1 VSPLPARPGG
11 FQRANVNVPSAAAG
25 DAAIVAGSGSD
36 GDRSGDAADGF
47 LINGSVNNGA
57 ASPFAQ
63 LAAFGNNRRN
73 ARSLY
78 NGGLGVLLGN
88 SAWAAAP
95 YSFSDRPSPKPSY
108 NDTQIVG
115 SFAGPVKIPGI
126 RNRAN
131 LFAGYQHT
139 DDHNATTQSVLMPT
153 AAERRGEFSQ
163 RITDPI
169 TGAPF
174 SGNLIPQSRI
184 STQAAALLRL
194 YPAPNVDGAGRYNY
208 ETPVLAATRQDA
220 LQLRFMQT
228 LNLKNQLTGNVSIQ
242 RTRTDTANV
251 FGFVDAGAVS
261 GIDVPITFYHRF
273 SQFLSMRLR
282 YQYTRLTTDVT
293 PYFANRENIAGDAG
307 IGGINQ
313 DPVNWGPPA
322 LAFSSG
328 IAGLSSPQY
337 ASNHDRTHGVGGETI
352 WSHGRHT
359 ITTGGDARI
368 RRLDVVSQ
376 QNARGAFTFTG
387 ASTGSDLADFLLG
400 LPHSSAI
407 AFGNADKFLRATSAD
422 AYVTDDLR
430 LNPTFTA
437 NVGLRWEYESPFTER
452 LGRLVN
458 LDLAPGFTSARPV
471 LGNGL
476 LRSDVR
482 GFQPRIG
489 IAWRPVAGSSLV
501 VRGGYG
507 IYRNSSVYQA
517 LTLLL
522 AQQPPLSTTASV
534 ESSAAH
540 QLTLANGFVGST
552 TGTPNTFAVDPDFR
566 VGSAHNWQLLAQRDL
581 PASLTIT
588 ATYLGTKSSHLMQEF
603 LPNTYPSGASNP
615 CPACPSGFVYLTSNG
630 SSTRHAGQLL
640 LRRRLRNGVT
650 ASAQYTLAKATDDA
664 AAAFTGVSLT
674 GGAIA
679 QDWLDLEAERAAS
692 NFDQRHLLT
701 AQVQFTSGVGIGG
714 GALATGM
721 RGSLLKGWTV
731 TSQLTTGSVLPLTP
745 VVLTSVPGT
754 GVVGTVRADHV
765 SAADAVLPGAYANP
779 AAYVVPAAGRWGNAG
794 RNSIRGPAQFSMNAS
809 LGRSFLWGDR
819 FTLDWRFDATN
830 VLNRV
835 TFANVNTIVGSPQFG
850 LPVQANTMRKL
861 QSSLRWR
868 F

>member
-1 VSPLPARPGG
+1 VV
-11 FQRANVNVPSAAAG
+11 FQRANVNVPAG
-25 DAAIVAGSGSD
+25 ASSDAAVVAGSGSE
-36 GDRSGDAADGF
+36 GDRTGDAADGF

-95 YSFSDRPSPKPSY
+95 YSFTDRPSPKPSY

-115 SFAGPVKIPGI
+115 SFAGPVKVPGL

-153 AAERRGEFSQ
+153 AAERRGDFSQ
-163 RITDPI
+163 SVNAFAQPVRLVDPA

-174 SGNLIPQSRI
+174 AGNVIPQSRI
-184 STQAAALLRL
+184 SPQAAALLRL
-194 YPAPNVDGAGRYNY
+194 YPAANVDGAGRYNY

-228 LNLKNQLTGNVSIQ
+228 LNPKNQLTGNVSIQ
-242 RTRTDTANV
+242 RTRPLPRTCSA
-251 FGFVDAGAVS
+251 FLDAGAVS
-261 GIDVPITFYHRF
+261 GVDVPITLYHRF

-282 YQYTRLTTDVT
+282 YQYTRLATDVT

-307 IGGINQ
+307 IGGVNQ

-322 LAFSSG
+322 LTFSSG
-328 IAGLSSPQY
+328 IAGLSSAQY
-337 ASNHDRTHGVGGETI
+337 TSNRDRTHGFGGESI

-359 ITTGGDARI
+359 ITAGGDARI

-400 LPHSSAI
+400 LPHASAI

-422 AYVTDDLR
+422 AYVTDDMR

-458 LDLAPGFTSARPV
+458 LDLAPGFAAARPV
-471 LGNGL
+471 AGNGL
-476 LRSDVR
+476 LRPDVR

-489 IAWRPVAGSSLV
+489 IAWRPVAGIVAGRARWLWHLSELV
-501 VRGGYG
+501 G
-507 IYRNSSVYQA
+507 
-517 LTLLL
+517 
-522 AQQPPLSTTASV
+522 LSGVDAVARAATA
-534 ESSAAH
+534 
-540 QLTLANGFVGST
+540 
-552 TGTPNTFAVDPDFR
+552 AVDDGQR
-566 VGSAHNWQLLAQRDL
+566 REQRGASAHARQWIRRLDDRHAEHLRGRPELPCRLRAQLATARATRSSGVVDDHRDL
-581 PASLTIT
+581 SRHEEQPSHAGAPAEHVS
-588 ATYLGTKSSHLMQEF
+588 
-603 LPNTYPSGASNP
+603 NRRRNP
-615 CPACPSGFVYLTSNG
+615 CQACPSGFVYLTSNG

-640 LRRRLRNGVT
+640 LRRRLRNGIT

-664 AAAFTGVSLT
+664 AAAFQRRDAQRYGHRAGLARPGRRARRIQLRSAPSTDRA
-674 GGAIA
+674 GAVHF
-679 QDWLDLEAERAAS
+679 R
-692 NFDQRHLLT
+692 R
-701 AQVQFTSGVGIGG
+701 
-714 GALATGM
+714 
-721 RGSLLKGWTV
+721 RRRRR
-731 TSQLTTGSVLPLTP
+731 
-745 VVLTSVPGT
+745 
-754 GVVGTVRADHV
+754 RADHRHARLAAQGMDGHEPV
-765 SAADAVLPGAYANP
+765 DRRQRPAADARGADRRFREPASSGRCAQIMCLRSTPCCPARTPIPPRTWRRPPAAGALPGATRF
-779 AAYVVPAAGRWGNAG
+779 AAR
-794 RNSIRGPAQFSMNAS
+794 
-809 LGRSFLWGDR
+809 RSSR
-819 FTLDWRFDATN
+819 
-830 VLNRV
+830 
-835 TFANVNTIVGSPQFG
+835 
-850 LPVQANTMRKL
+850 
-861 QSSLRWR
+861 
-868 F
+868 